1 MNEAA
6 ILFGGVLSATV
17 GVGHCFFYRGFGWK
31 KDFEKTRL
39 LTARVLYTIHLFLIP
54 LFLLFAWLSFVHTEE
69 LAGATALGRSLSIFY
84 SLFWLARGIWQVIY
98 FRPSRISGLEK
109 LLPLHYILIISF
121 VLLCAA
127 YSLPLLNAVDPISM
141 N

>member
-1 MNEAA
+1 MNETA
-6 ILFGGVLSATV
+6 IIFGGILSTVV
-17 GVGHCFFYRGFGWK
+17 GVGHCFFDRIFGWK
-31 KDFEKTRL
+31 EDFENTRL
-39 LTARVLYTIHLFLIP
+39 LTARVLYTIHIFLIP
-54 LFLLFAWLSFVHTEE
+54 LFFLFAYLSFVHTKE
-69 LAGATALGRSLSIFY
+69 LAGATPLGTTLAVFY
-84 SLFWLARGIWQVIY
+84 SLFWFVRGLWQVIY

-109 LLPLHYILIISF
+109 LLSLHYILIISF